1 VRYNAHGVHSG
12 SGAKRV
18 VMGRT
23 RRRRRRRTT
32 TQHLYGLLPRM
43 LSVLLLY

>member
-1 VRYNAHGVHSG
+1 
-12 SGAKRV
+12 V
-18 VMGRT
+18 VKGWT

-32 TQHLYGLLPRM
+32 TTQHIYGLLPRM

>member
-1 VRYNAHGVHSG
+1 
-12 SGAKRV
+12 
-18 VMGRT
+18 MGRT